1 MASRGITRPSIYSI
15 ARPLALLILCV
26 CVPLSVVTAAAAA
39 PAEKMPL
46 RYLRGVYVL
55 AQTTPG
61 DHWPVVTVPRQV
73 RTHDTTSAL
82 LAHKDRT
89 FVLESVAR
97 DLTDAAETG
106 RYPEAGYYAARAL
119 SLLGRHTE
127 AADAMKIYLAKAPF
141 RDSDYLFLVRELYAA
156 ADYKGTLAAAR
167 QWQFLDTDM
176 DACSEDRL
184 TYLWGSLQAQG
195 HYRDAM
201 EAVLSD
207 PCATWRGQLF
217 FAKSSLELR
226 DVEGAQARLEAVLAA
241 FPDKEREIHRLWD
254 RLTTTRLYP

>member
-1 MASRGITRPSIYSI
+1 M
-15 ARPLALLILCV
+15 ARPLALLVLCV
-26 CVPLSVVTAAAAA
+26 CIPLSAAAAA
-39 PAEKMPL
+39 TPAEKMSL
-46 RYLRGVYVL
+46 RYLRGVHVL
-55 AQTTPG
+55 AKTAPG
-61 DHWPVVTVPRQV
+61 DHWPAVAVPRQV

-89 FVLESVAR
+89 FVLESVSR
-97 DLTDAAETG
+97 DLTDAAETD

-119 SLLGRHTE
+119 SLLGRHAE

-141 RDSDYLFLVRELYAA
+141 RDGDYLFLVRELYAA
-156 ADYKGTLAAAR
+156 ADYKGALAAAR

-184 TYLWGSLQAQG
+184 TYLWGSLQIGG

-217 FAKSSLELR
+217 FAKSSLDLG
-226 DVEGAQARLEAVLAA
+226 DAEGAQARLEAVLAA

-254 RLTTTRLYP
+254 RLTTAKQYP